1 MHVGARGKHRRVP
14 PDTEAPRERVL
25 DNAGTG
31 SVVLV
36 HFSQASTTAAAP
48 GIIDALLAE
57 GMSR

>member
-1 MHVGARGKHRRVP
+1 VP